1 MFGLSNPQRFM
12 RFTGPLTPVLW
23 TAAAVLLAV
32 GTWLSFT
39 VPADYQQGDTV
50 RIMFV
55 HVPAASLGLGAYAAL
70 GVSSFFALVF
80 RHALADAAARAAA
93 LPGAAFTALA
103 LFTGSLWGQPMWG
116 TWWVW
121 DARLTSVLVLFLF
134 YLGYMALRA
143 SIDDEQKGARAAAVL
158 GLVGLINLPIV
169 KFSVDWWNTLHQP
182 ASFLTPGASGLDPVY
197 LPPFLTML
205 AAYGVLF
212 AALWLT
218 AIRTEIRRRRVL
230 SLADRSYLTV
240 EPKGVRLAD
249 LTTWRRLAA
258 TIVAGPAAARRGGRP
273 VRRLVAEARPG
284 LQARRHGRPA
294 HPRDRPAHA
303 GRRHGGS
310 RQSGPEDRRG
320 RPTHAGQCLRLLVRP
335 LPDRTPQASGP
346 EGARDRRRR
355 RGL

>member
-12 RFTGPLTPVLW
+12 AFTGPLTPVLW
-23 TAAAVLLAV
+23 GLAAVLLGV
-32 GTWLSFT
+32 GAWLSFS

-55 HVPAASLGLGAYAAL
+55 HVPAAVWGLGAYAAL

-143 SIDDEQKGARAAAVL
+143 SIDDEQKAGRAAAVL

-182 ASFLTPGASGLDPVY
+182 ASFLTPGSSGLDPVY

-218 AIRTEIRRRRVL
+218 AIRTEIRRRRVMTL
-230 SLADRSYLTV
+230 R
-240 EPKGVRLAD
+240 
-249 LTTWRRLAA
+249 
-258 TIVAGPAAARRGGRP
+258 ARQ
-273 VRRLVAEARPG
+273 AQEA
-284 LQARRHGRPA
+284 
-294 HPRDRPAHA
+294 
-303 GRRHGGS
+303 
-310 RQSGPEDRRG
+310 
-320 RPTHAGQCLRLLVRP
+320 
-335 LPDRTPQASGP
+335 
-346 EGARDRRRR
+346 
-355 RGL
+355 